1 MLGALCAFA
10 VLFPEKA
17 MMALM
22 PELPEVET
30 VRRALEIGLD
40 GLHVT
45 GVGGRSVMMRRPLD
59 LPLIASK
66 IGGTRFA
73 SARRRGKF
81 LLLDFADAGSPL
93 IHLGMSGRLMLCD
106 AAEPKPDHTH
116 FVLSL
121 SDGCELRFV
130 DPRRFGLAVW
140 LEPGDEAHDP
150 SLAMLGMEP
159 LDPGIEDHLP
169 PLLHARRSPLKSLIL
184 DQRLVAGVGN
194 IYAAEALWR
203 AGIRPTRK
211 GCLTALPRLRRLAIE
226 IREVLEEAVAQ
237 GGTTIRDYATPSGDF
252 GYFAVKLQVYGRHGQ
267 PCARCGGVL
276 TDTRISGRTTVWCPQ
291 CQR

>member
-1 MLGALCAFA
+1 
-10 VLFPEKA
+10 
-17 MMALM
+17 M

-40 GLHVT
+40 GLDVT
-45 GVGGRSVMMRRPLD
+45 GVAGRSVMMRRPLD
-59 LPLIASK
+59 VSKIASRLT
-66 IGGTRFA
+66 GRSFSA
-73 SARRRGKF
+73 ARRRGKF
-81 LLLDFADAGSPL
+81 LLLDFDDVGTL
-93 IHLGMSGRLMLCD
+93 MIHLGMSGRLMLCE
-106 AAEPKPDHTH
+106 AGEQKPDHTH
-116 FVLSL
+116 LVLAL
-121 SDGCELRFV
+121 SDGRELRFI
-130 DPRRFGLAVW
+130 DPRRFGLAIW
-140 LEPGDEAHDP
+140 LEPEDEAHDS
-150 SLAMLGMEP
+150 SLAVLGVEP

-211 GCLTALPRLRRLAIE
+211 GCLTALPRLRRLATE
-226 IREVLEEAVAQ
+226 IRVVLEEAVAQ

-252 GYFAVKLQVYGRHGQ
+252 GYFAVKLKVYGKQGQ
-267 PCARCGGVL
+267 PCPKCGVAL
-276 TDTRISGRTTVWCPQ
+276 KDTRISGRTTVWCPQ

>member
-1 MLGALCAFA
+1 
-10 VLFPEKA
+10 
-17 MMALM
+17 
-22 PELPEVET
+22 
-30 VRRALEIGLD
+30 
-40 GLHVT
+40 
-45 GVGGRSVMMRRPLD
+45 
-59 LPLIASK
+59 
-66 IGGTRFA
+66 
-73 SARRRGKF
+73 
-81 LLLDFADAGSPL
+81 
-93 IHLGMSGRLMLCD
+93 MLCETG
-106 AAEPKPDHTH
+106 EPKPDHTH
-116 FVLSL
+116 LVLAL
-121 SDGCELRFV
+121 SDGRELRFV

-150 SLAMLGMEP
+150 SLAVLGMEP

-252 GYFAVKLQVYGRHGQ
+252 GYFAVNLQVYGKEGQ
-267 PCARCGGVL
+267 PCPKCANKL
-276 TDTRISGRTTVWCPQ
+276 KDTRISGRTTVWCPQ